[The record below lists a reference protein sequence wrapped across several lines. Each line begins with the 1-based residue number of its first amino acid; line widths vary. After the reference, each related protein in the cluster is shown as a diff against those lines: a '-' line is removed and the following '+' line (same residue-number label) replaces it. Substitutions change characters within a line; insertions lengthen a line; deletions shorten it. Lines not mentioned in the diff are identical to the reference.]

1 MEGVHAQILQK
12 KGDPRYYLWAD
23 GRWYFYNSMDKPLGS
38 GAMGTVYVGYSMDG
52 KHKVAIKRVKD
63 KYSDVESIRKRA
75 KLEASLAFR
84 HPNLVEMLG
93 VCEYPDHKGPIFI
106 LSNYVDGL
114 TLDKHIKVH
123 LEGNP
128 NREMIIAREI
138 CNVLDAL
145 SYLHSRGVVHRD
157 IKPSN
162 IMIEEGKMAR
172 LMDLGIAKM
181 NNSDGHTSSGFVGTP
196 QYAAPEQILRK
207 EDEDSTL
214 NSNREINAT
223 TDIYA
228 LGVTFYELLTGVN
241 PFDSEIDSEIL
252 DNSLKKKLPKN
263 KMISKK
269 LMKVLWKATEKEQN
283 KRYQTAAEF
292 KTEIENALFE
302 RQTGGGIDIDN
313 KLLIGVASVV
323 TLVAVLLIFLL

>member
-1 MEGVHAQILQK
+1 M
-12 KGDPRYYLWAD
+12 
-23 GRWYFYNSMDKPLGS
+23 
-38 GAMGTVYVGYSMDG
+38 
-52 KHKVAIKRVKD
+52 
-63 KYSDVESIRKRA
+63 
-75 KLEASLAFR
+75 
-84 HPNLVEMLG
+84 
-93 VCEYPDHKGPIFI
+93 
-106 LSNYVDGL
+106 
-114 TLDKHIKVH
+114 
-123 LEGNP
+123 
-128 NREMIIAREI
+128 
-138 CNVLDAL
+138 
-145 SYLHSRGVVHRD
+145 
-157 IKPSN
+157 
-162 IMIEEGKMAR
+162 
-172 LMDLGIAKM
+172 
-181 NNSDGHTSSGFVGTP
+181 
-196 QYAAPEQILRK
+196 RK